1 MARLLRHGG
10 VDIADE
16 LMADKTAAE
25 LRAALEEAVLRV
37 RDLTRNLDESP
48 SMEQEDEVVAELQQA
63 RTRVNE
69 LERAL
74 VEAERAEAADK
85 T

>member
-1 MARLLRHGG
+1 MA
-10 VDIADE
+10 E
-16 LMADKTAAE
+16 LTAAE
-25 LRAALEEAVLRV
+25 LRAALEEAVLRI

-48 SMEQEDEVVAELQQA
+48 GMEAEDQLVAELQQA

-74 VEAERAEAADK
+74 AEAERAEAGGK

>member
-1 MARLLRHGG
+1 M
-10 VDIADE
+10 E
-16 LMADKTAAE
+16 AE
-25 LRAALEEAVLRV
+25 DQL
-37 RDLTRNLDESP
+37 
-48 SMEQEDEVVAELQQA
+48 VAELQQA

-74 VEAERAEAADK
+74 AEAERAEAGGK